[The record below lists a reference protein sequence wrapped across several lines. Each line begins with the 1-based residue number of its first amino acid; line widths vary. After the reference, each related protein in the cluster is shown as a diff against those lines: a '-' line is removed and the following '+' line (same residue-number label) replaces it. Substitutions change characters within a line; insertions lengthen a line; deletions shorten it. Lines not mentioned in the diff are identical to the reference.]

1 MHLMKFS
8 AENTQRCKTLWTRLG
23 QSKNLS
29 FMLQSSPVSQK
40 RRSGKIIFILTIAAA
55 IFWIIGK
62 SINVYSS
69 STVGAI
75 FEILWLPSLII
86 LFILPIVSL
95 IFLIN
100 EKFSFKS
107 INLYSI
113 IIAIVVV
120 LSMMFIK

>member
-1 MHLMKFS
+1 
-8 AENTQRCKTLWTRLG
+8 
-23 QSKNLS
+23 
-29 FMLQSSPVSQK
+29 MLQSSPLSQK
-40 RRSGKIIFILTIAAA
+40 RRISKIIFILTIAAA

-69 STVGAI
+69 PVVGSI

-86 LFILPIVSL
+86 LFILPIVSF

-100 EKFSFKS
+100 EKFNFKS
-107 INLYSI
+107 FNLYSI

-120 LSMMFIK
+120 LSMMLIK